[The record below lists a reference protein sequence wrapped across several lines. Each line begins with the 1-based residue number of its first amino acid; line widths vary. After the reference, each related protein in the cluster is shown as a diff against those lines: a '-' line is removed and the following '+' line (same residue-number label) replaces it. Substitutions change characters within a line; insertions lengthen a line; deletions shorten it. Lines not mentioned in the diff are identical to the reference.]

1 MDEKYQ
7 AVIAIPPGETLAEML
22 EDREMSQKDLANRTG
37 LTPKHINEII
47 QAKAPITVDTA
58 LKFEAVLG
66 TPASF
71 WTNLEAN
78 YQETLARLSVE
89 AALESEIPLLGQ
101 IPYAELAK
109 LGLVKVTR
117 NNRERVLSAREFF
130 SVASLERLPEIVP
143 AAFRTATAH
152 EASPLA
158 LAAWLR
164 CGERA
169 AQAMSVSSF
178 QKDKLKASLPA
189 LRSLTLQPQQT
200 IQSKLQEIC
209 SESGV
214 AVVFVPHLPKTYVH
228 GAAYWL
234 SPQRAVVQMSFRRK
248 YADVFWF
255 SFFHEIGHIL
265 LGHSKKEVF
274 ISYDTPGTAS
284 LKEEGEA
291 DRFAAD
297 VLIPSSAYRAFVK
310 KGDYSVFAIRAF
322 ADEINIHPGIV
333 VGRLQ
338 HDRHLI
344 YQQANQLREQY
355 EF

>member
-1 MDEKYQ
+1 MAEKYQ

-130 SVASLERLPEIVP
+130 LSRRLKDCRKL
-143 AAFRTATAH
+143 FRPR
-152 EASPLA
+152 S
-158 LAAWLR
+158 
-164 CGERA
+164 
-169 AQAMSVSSF
+169 AQ
-178 QKDKLKASLPA
+178 LPRMKR
-189 LRSLTLQPQQT
+189 LRSPWRH
-200 IQSKLQEIC
+200 
-209 SESGV
+209 GF
-214 AVVFVPHLPKTYVH
+214 AVVSGQHRQCLCLLFKKT
-228 GAAYWL
+228 
-234 SPQRAVVQMSFRRK
+234 
-248 YADVFWF
+248 
-255 SFFHEIGHIL
+255 
-265 LGHSKKEVF
+265 
-274 ISYDTPGTAS
+274 
-284 LKEEGEA
+284 
-291 DRFAAD
+291 
-297 VLIPSSAYRAFVK
+297 
-310 KGDYSVFAIRAF
+310 
-322 ADEINIHPGIV
+322 N
-333 VGRLQ
+333 
-338 HDRHLI
+338 
-344 YQQANQLREQY
+344 
-355 EF
+355 